1 MTDSFSSALSVNTT
15 GITLLLKNN
24 VNVILPS
31 DAEVIWTLI
40 WTLMWTLFS
49 SQFELG
55 GLYVFVFEF
64 CSLSDEVWAR
74 ATTAVA
80 KQV

>member
-40 WTLMWTLFS
+40 WTLFS
-49 SQFELG
+49 SQFELR

>member
-15 GITLLLKNN
+15 GLTVLLKNN
-24 VNVILPS
+24 VNVILPC

-40 WTLMWTLFS
+40 WTLFS

-55 GLYVFVFEF
+55 WLYVFEF
-64 CSLSDEVWAR
+64 CSPSDEVWTR

>member
-15 GITLLLKNN
+15 GLTLLLKNN

-31 DAEVIWTLI
+31 DAEVRWTLI
-40 WTLMWTLFS
+40 WTLFS

-74 ATTAVA
+74 ATTAVV

>member
-1 MTDSFSSALSVNTT
+1 MADSFSSALSVNTT
-15 GITLLLKNN
+15 GLTLLLKNN

-31 DAEVIWTLI
+31 DAEVRWTLI
-40 WTLMWTLFS
+40 WTLFS

-55 GLYVFVFEF
+55 GLYVFEFEF